1 MPSTIVLNA
10 DLDVCPALGTWIIN
24 NTQLL
29 SGFSLSIAEDVL
41 QELAKR
47 HSLKGLSIVK
57 ARAIRQ
63 GGDIAMA
70 ATILNGE
77 ISGLIHFPSPP
88 ERQAR
93 DVLSEPLVRA
103 ALLQDLPI
111 ALNPATASA
120 LMQGV
125 KRSRRGYLIFN
136 PVSGQG
142 DPEIELAEIRAH
154 LEPQFML
161 QIWNTRPDR
170 DPAEQAKDLIKE
182 INAFD
187 AEGEGDSIIIASGGD
202 GTVGAVASAL
212 QNSNIPLGIIPRGTA
227 NAFSV
232 ALGIPTGLKAACTN
246 LLLGNLR
253 RVDVA
258 LCNNQPM
265 ILLAGLGFEAG
276 MVDKASRELKNILGP
291 MAYIFSGA
299 RQLVDQQPF
308 HATMQIDGKEYR
320 LDASAITMANAAP
333 ATSVMAQ
340 GFGEV
345 IPDDGLLE
353 VIVASPKDRMSGLSV
368 LSSLAWSAIMSSSSS
383 ANHNNNIACFRT
395 KELQIELDDV
405 QKLVIDGEVL
415 DAKTISLSV
424 NPGALQVVAPIPLK
438 S

>member
-10 DLDVCPALGTWIIN
+10 DPDVCPAMGTWISN

-29 SGFSLSIAEDVL
+29 SGFSLLIAEDVIE
-41 QELAKR
+41 ELTLR
-47 HSLKGLSIVK
+47 HELDGLSIISC
-57 ARAIRQ
+57 RAIRD
-63 GGDIAMA
+63 GGDISMA
-70 ATILNGE
+70 ARVLEGE
-77 ISGLIHFPSPP
+77 ISGLVHFPAPP
-88 ERQAR
+88 EQMGR
-93 DVLSEPLVRA
+93 DVLAEPLVRA
-103 ALLQDLPI
+103 ALLCDLPI

-120 LMQGV
+120 LLQGV

-136 PVSGQG
+136 PIAGQG
-142 DPEIELAEIRAH
+142 DPEIELAEIRGY

-161 QIWNTRPDR
+161 QVWKTQPNL
-170 DPAEQAKDLIKE
+170 DPAEQAKELIKE
-182 INAFD
+182 IKAFD
-187 AEGEGDSIIIASGGD
+187 AEGEGESIIIASGGD

-212 QNSNIPLGIIPRGTA
+212 QGSDIPLGIIPRGTA

-232 ALGIPTGLKAACTN
+232 ALGIPTGVKAACTN

-258 LCNNQPM
+258 VCNERPM

-308 HATMQIDGKEYR
+308 QATMQIDGNEYQ
-320 LDASAITMANAAP
+320 LDTSAITVANAAP

-353 VIVASPKDRMSGLSV
+353 VIVATPKDRMAGFSV
-368 LSSLAWSAIMSSSSS
+368 LSSLAWSAIKSSN
-383 ANHNNNIACFRT
+383 ANHSNIACFRT
-395 KELQIELDDV
+395 KQIEIKLNDV

-415 DAKTISLSV
+415 DAETVTVSV
-424 NPGALQVVAPIPLK
+424 NPQALQVVAPIPLK
-438 S
+438 F

>member
-10 DLDVCPALGTWIIN
+10 DPDVCPAMGTWISN

-29 SGFSLSIAEDVL
+29 SGFSLLIAEDVIE
-41 QELAKR
+41 ELTLR
-47 HSLKGLSIVK
+47 HELDGLSIISC
-57 ARAIRQ
+57 RAIRD
-63 GGDIAMA
+63 GGDISMA
-70 ATILNGE
+70 AKVLEGE
-77 ISGLIHFPSPP
+77 ISGLIHFPAPP
-88 ERQAR
+88 EQMGR
-93 DVLSEPLVRA
+93 DVLAEPLVRA
-103 ALLQDLPI
+103 ALLCDLPI

-120 LMQGV
+120 LLQGV

-136 PVSGQG
+136 PIAGQG
-142 DPEIELAEIRAH
+142 DPETELAEIRSY

-161 QIWNTRPDR
+161 QVWKTQPDL
-170 DPAEQAKDLIKE
+170 DPADQAKELIKE
-182 INAFD
+182 IKAFD
-187 AEGEGDSIIIASGGD
+187 AEGEGESIIIASGGD

-212 QNSNIPLGIIPRGTA
+212 QGSDIPLGIIPRGTA

-232 ALGIPTGLKAACTN
+232 ALGIPTGVKAACTN

-258 LCNNQPM
+258 VCNERPM

-308 HATMQIDGKEYR
+308 QATMQIDGNEYQ
-320 LDASAITMANAAP
+320 LDTSAITVANAAP

-353 VIVASPKDRMSGLSV
+353 VIVATPKDRMAGFSV
-368 LSSLAWSAIMSSSSS
+368 LSSLAWSAIKSSN
-383 ANHNNNIACFRT
+383 ANHSNIACFRT
-395 KELQIELDDV
+395 KQIEIKLNDV

-415 DAKTISLSV
+415 DAETVTVSV
-424 NPGALQVVAPIPLK
+424 NPQALQVVAPIPLK
-438 S
+438 F

>member
-10 DLDVCPALGTWIIN
+10 DPDVCPAMGTWISN

-29 SGFSLSIAEDVL
+29 SGFSLLIAEDVIE
-41 QELAKR
+41 ELTLR
-47 HSLKGLSIVK
+47 HELDGLSIISC
-57 ARAIRQ
+57 RAIRD
-63 GGDIAMA
+63 GGDISMA
-70 ATILNGE
+70 AKVLEGE
-77 ISGLIHFPSPP
+77 ISGLIHFPAPP
-88 ERQAR
+88 EQMGR
-93 DVLSEPLVRA
+93 DVLAEPLVRA
-103 ALLQDLPI
+103 ALLCDLPI

-120 LMQGV
+120 LLQGV

-136 PVSGQG
+136 PIAGQG
-142 DPEIELAEIRAH
+142 DPETELAEIRSY

-161 QIWNTRPDR
+161 QVWKTQPNL
-170 DPAEQAKDLIKE
+170 DPAEQAKELIKE
-182 INAFD
+182 IKAFD
-187 AEGEGDSIIIASGGD
+187 AEGEGESIIIASGGD

-212 QNSNIPLGIIPRGTA
+212 QGSDIPLGIIPRGTA

-232 ALGIPTGLKAACTN
+232 ALGIPTGVKAACTN

-258 LCNNQPM
+258 VCNERPM

-308 HATMQIDGKEYR
+308 QATMQIDGNEYQ
-320 LDASAITMANAAP
+320 LDTSAITVANAAP

-353 VIVASPKDRMSGLSV
+353 VIVATPKDRMAGFSV
-368 LSSLAWSAIMSSSSS
+368 LSSLAWSAIKSSN
-383 ANHNNNIACFRT
+383 ANHSNIACFRT
-395 KELQIELDDV
+395 KQIEIKLNDV

-415 DAKTISLSV
+415 DAETVTVSV
-424 NPGALQVVAPIPLK
+424 NPQALQVVAPIPLK
-438 S
+438 F

>member
-10 DLDVCPALGTWIIN
+10 DLDVCPALGSWMSN
-24 NTQLL
+24 NKNLL
-29 SGFSLSIAEDVL
+29 KGFSLLIAEDVIAD
-41 QELAKR
+41 LALR
-47 HSLKGLSIVK
+47 YEIDDLAVTSC
-57 ARAIRQ
+57 RAIRD

-70 ATILNGE
+70 STILDGD
-77 ISGLIHFPSPP
+77 ISGLIHFPSAL
-88 ERQAR
+88 ERQGR
-93 DVLSEPLVRA
+93 DILSEPLVRA
-103 ALLQDLPI
+103 ALLCDLPI

-120 LMQGV
+120 LIQGV

-136 PVSGQG
+136 PISGQG
-142 DPEIELAEIRAH
+142 DPDAELAEIRRH

-161 QIWNTRPDR
+161 QVWKTQPDL
-170 DPAEQAKDLIKE
+170 DPAEQAKQLINE
-182 INAFD
+182 IKAFD
-187 AEGEGDSIIIASGGD
+187 ADGEGDSIIIASGGD

-212 QNSNIPLGIIPRGTA
+212 QGSDIPLGIIPRGTA

-232 ALGIPTGLKAACTN
+232 ALGIPTGVKAACTN

-265 ILLAGLGFEAG
+265 ILLAGIGFEAG

-299 RQLVDQQPF
+299 RQFVDQLPF
-308 HATMQIDGKEYR
+308 QATMLIDGEQVQI
-320 LDASAITMANAAP
+320 DASAITIANAAP

-353 VIVASPKDRMSGLSV
+353 VIIASPKDRISGLSV
-368 LSSLAWSAIMSSSSS
+368 LSSLAWSALKSSN
-383 ANHNNNIACFRT
+383 ANHNNLACFRT
-395 KELQIELDDV
+395 KQIQLKLKEV
-405 QKLVIDGEVL
+405 QKLVIDGEIL
-415 DAKTISLSV
+415 DAQTVTVTV
-424 NPGALQVVAPIPLK
+424 NPQALQVVAPIPLK

>member
-10 DLDVCPALGTWIIN
+10 DLDVCPALGSWISN
-24 NTQLL
+24 NKNLL
-29 SGFSLSIAEDVL
+29 KGFSLLIAEDVIAH
-41 QELAKR
+41 LATLYDIDDLAVT
-47 HSLKGLSIVK
+47 SC
-57 ARAIRQ
+57 RAIRD

-70 ATILNGE
+70 STILDGD
-77 ISGLIHFPSPP
+77 ISGLIHFPSAL
-88 ERQAR
+88 ERQGR

-103 ALLQDLPI
+103 ALLCDLPI

-120 LMQGV
+120 LIKGV

-136 PVSGQG
+136 PISGQG
-142 DPEIELAEIRAH
+142 DPDAELAEIRRY

-161 QIWNTRPDR
+161 QVWKTKPDL
-170 DPAEQAKDLIKE
+170 DPAEQAKQLIKE
-182 INAFD
+182 IKAFD
-187 AEGEGDSIIIASGGD
+187 AEGDGDSIIIASGGD

-212 QNSNIPLGIIPRGTA
+212 QGSDIPLGIIPRGTA

-232 ALGIPTGLKAACTN
+232 ALGIPTGVKAACTN

-265 ILLAGLGFEAG
+265 ILLAGIGFEAG

-299 RQLVDQQPF
+299 RQFVDQLPF
-308 HATMQIDGKEYR
+308 QATMLIDGEQVQI
-320 LDASAITMANAAP
+320 DASAITIANAAP

-353 VIVASPKDRMSGLSV
+353 VIIASPKDRISGLSV
-368 LSSLAWSAIMSSSSS
+368 LSSLAWSALKSSN
-383 ANHNNNIACFRT
+383 ANHNNLACFRT
-395 KELQIELDDV
+395 KQIQLELKEV
-405 QKLVIDGEVL
+405 QKLVIDGEIL
-415 DAKTISLSV
+415 DAQTVTVTV
-424 NPGALQVVAPIPLK
+424 NPQALQVVAPIPLK

>member
-10 DLDVCPALGTWIIN
+10 DPDVCPAMGTWISN

-29 SGFSLSIAEDVL
+29 SGFSLLIAEDVIE
-41 QELAKR
+41 ELTLR
-47 HSLKGLSIVK
+47 HEFDGLSIIPC
-57 ARAIRQ
+57 RAIRD
-63 GGDIAMA
+63 GGDISMA
-70 ATILNGE
+70 ARVLEGE
-77 ISGLIHFPSPP
+77 ISGLIHFPAPP
-88 ERQAR
+88 EQMSR
-93 DVLSEPLVRA
+93 DVLAEPLVRA
-103 ALLQDLPI
+103 ALLCDLPI

-120 LMQGV
+120 LLQGV

-136 PVSGQG
+136 PIAGQG
-142 DPEIELAEIRAH
+142 DPETELAEIRSY

-161 QIWNTRPDR
+161 QVWKTQPNL
-170 DPAEQAKDLIKE
+170 DPAEQAKELIKE
-182 INAFD
+182 IKAFD
-187 AEGEGDSIIIASGGD
+187 AEGEGESIIIASGGD

-212 QNSNIPLGIIPRGTA
+212 QGSDIPLGIIPRGTA

-232 ALGIPTGLKAACTN
+232 ALGIPTGVKAACTN

-258 LCNNQPM
+258 VCNDRPM

-308 HATMQIDGKEYR
+308 QATMQIDGNEYQ
-320 LDASAITMANAAP
+320 LDTSAITVANAAP

-353 VIVASPKDRMSGLSV
+353 VIVATPKDRMAGFSV
-368 LSSLAWSAIMSSSSS
+368 LSSLAWSAIKSSN
-383 ANHNNNIACFRT
+383 ANHSNIACFRT
-395 KELQIELDDV
+395 KQIEIKLNDV

-415 DAKTISLSV
+415 DAETVTVSV
-424 NPGALQVVAPIPLK
+424 NPQALQVVAPIPLK
-438 S
+438 F

>member
-10 DLDVCPALGTWIIN
+10 DPDVCPAMGTWIRN

-29 SGFSLSIAEDVL
+29 SGFSLLIAEDVIE
-41 QELAKR
+41 ELTLR
-47 HSLKGLSIVK
+47 HELDGLSIISC
-57 ARAIRQ
+57 RAIRD
-63 GGDIAMA
+63 GGDISMA
-70 ATILNGE
+70 AKVLEGE
-77 ISGLIHFPSPP
+77 ISGLIHFPAPP
-88 ERQAR
+88 EQMSR
-93 DVLSEPLVRA
+93 DVLAEPLVRA
-103 ALLQDLPI
+103 ALLCDLPI

-120 LMQGV
+120 LLQGV

-136 PVSGQG
+136 PIAGQG
-142 DPEIELAEIRAH
+142 DPETELAEIRSY

-161 QIWNTRPDR
+161 QVWKTQPNL
-170 DPAEQAKDLIKE
+170 DPADQAKELIKE
-182 INAFD
+182 IKAFD
-187 AEGEGDSIIIASGGD
+187 AEGEGESIIIASGGD

-212 QNSNIPLGIIPRGTA
+212 QGSDIPLGIIPRGTA

-232 ALGIPTGLKAACTN
+232 ALGIPTGVKAACTN

-258 LCNNQPM
+258 VCNDRPM

-308 HATMQIDGKEYR
+308 QATMQIDGNEYQ
-320 LDASAITMANAAP
+320 LDTSAITVANAAP

-353 VIVASPKDRMSGLSV
+353 VIVATPKDRMAGFSV
-368 LSSLAWSAIMSSSSS
+368 LSSLAWSAIKSSN
-383 ANHNNNIACFRT
+383 ANHSNIACFRT
-395 KELQIELDDV
+395 KQIEIKLNDV

-415 DAKTISLSV
+415 DAETVTVSV
-424 NPGALQVVAPIPLK
+424 NPQALQVVAPIPLK
-438 S
+438 F

>member
-1 MPSTIVLNA
+1 MPSTLVLNA
-10 DLDVCPALGTWIIN
+10 DLDVCPALGTWMVN
-24 NTQLL
+24 NTPLL
-29 SGFSLSIAEDVL
+29 SGFSLLIAEDVM

-47 HSLKGLSIVK
+47 NALQGLSIIK
-57 ARAIRQ
+57 GRAIRQ

-88 ERQAR
+88 ERHAS
-93 DVLSEPLVRA
+93 DVLSQPLVRA
-103 ALLQDLPI
+103 ALLSDLPI

-142 DPEIELAEIRAH
+142 DPEAELAEIRSY

-161 QIWNTRPDR
+161 QIWRTRADL
-170 DPAEQAKDLIKE
+170 DPAQQAKDLIKE

-187 AEGEGDSIIIASGGD
+187 AEGDGNSIIIASGGD

-258 LCNNQPM
+258 LCNNRPM

-299 RQLVDQQPF
+299 RQLVDQKPF
-308 HATMQIDGKEYR
+308 HARMEIEGKEYR
-320 LDASAITMANAAP
+320 LDASAITVANAAP
-333 ATSVMAQ
+333 ATSLMAQ

-345 IPDDGLLE
+345 FPDDGLLE
-353 VIVASPKDRMSGLSV
+353 VIVASSKDRISGLSV
-368 LSSLAWSAIMSSSSS
+368 LSSLAWSAFMSSS

-395 KELQIELDDV
+395 KQLQIELDDV

-415 DAKTISLSV
+415 DAKTITVSV
-424 NPGALQVVAPIPLK
+424 NPGALQVVAPIPLT

>member
-10 DLDVCPALGTWIIN
+10 DPDVCPAMGTWIRN

-29 SGFSLSIAEDVL
+29 SGFSLLIAEDVIE
-41 QELAKR
+41 ELTLR
-47 HSLKGLSIVK
+47 HELDGLSIISC
-57 ARAIRQ
+57 RAIRD
-63 GGDIAMA
+63 GGDISMA
-70 ATILNGE
+70 AKVLEGE
-77 ISGLIHFPSPP
+77 ISGLIHFPAPP
-88 ERQAR
+88 EQMGR
-93 DVLSEPLVRA
+93 DVLAEPLVRA
-103 ALLQDLPI
+103 ALLCDLPI
-111 ALNPATASA
+111 ALNPSTASA
-120 LMQGV
+120 LLQGV

-136 PVSGQG
+136 PIAGQG
-142 DPEIELAEIRAH
+142 DPETELAEIRGY

-161 QIWNTRPDR
+161 QVWKTQPNL
-170 DPAEQAKDLIKE
+170 DPADQAKELIKE
-182 INAFD
+182 IKAFD
-187 AEGEGDSIIIASGGD
+187 AEGEGESIIIASGGD

-212 QNSNIPLGIIPRGTA
+212 QGSDIPLGIIPRGTA

-232 ALGIPTGLKAACTN
+232 ALGIPTGVKAACTN

-258 LCNNQPM
+258 VCNDRPM

-308 HATMQIDGKEYR
+308 QATMQIDGNEYQ
-320 LDASAITMANAAP
+320 LDTSAITVANAAP

-353 VIVASPKDRMSGLSV
+353 VIVATPKDRMAGFSV
-368 LSSLAWSAIMSSSSS
+368 LSSLAWSAIKSSN
-383 ANHNNNIACFRT
+383 ANHSNIACFRT
-395 KELQIELDDV
+395 KQIEIKLNDV

-415 DAKTISLSV
+415 DAETVTVSV
-424 NPGALQVVAPIPLK
+424 NPQALQVAAPIPLK
-438 S
+438 F

>member
-10 DLDVCPALGTWIIN
+10 DPDVCPAMGTWISN

-29 SGFSLSIAEDVL
+29 SGFSLLIAEDVIE
-41 QELAKR
+41 ELTLR
-47 HSLKGLSIVK
+47 HEFDGLSIIPC
-57 ARAIRQ
+57 RAIRD
-63 GGDIAMA
+63 GGDISMA
-70 ATILNGE
+70 ARVLEGE
-77 ISGLIHFPSPP
+77 ISGLIHFPAPP
-88 ERQAR
+88 EQMGR
-93 DVLSEPLVRA
+93 DVLAEPLVRA
-103 ALLQDLPI
+103 ALLCDLPI

-120 LMQGV
+120 LLQGV

-136 PVSGQG
+136 PIAGQG
-142 DPEIELAEIRAH
+142 DPETELAEIRSY

-161 QIWNTRPDR
+161 QVWKTQPNL
-170 DPAEQAKDLIKE
+170 DPAEQAKELIKE
-182 INAFD
+182 IKAFD
-187 AEGEGDSIIIASGGD
+187 AEGEGESIIIASGGD

-212 QNSNIPLGIIPRGTA
+212 QGSDIPLGIIPRGTA

-232 ALGIPTGLKAACTN
+232 ALGIPTGVKAACTN

-258 LCNNQPM
+258 VCNDRPM

-308 HATMQIDGKEYR
+308 QATMQIDGNEYQ
-320 LDASAITMANAAP
+320 LDTSAITVANAAP

-353 VIVASPKDRMSGLSV
+353 VIVATPKDRMAGFSV
-368 LSSLAWSAIMSSSSS
+368 LSSLAWSAIKSSN
-383 ANHNNNIACFRT
+383 ANHSNIACFRT
-395 KELQIELDDV
+395 KQIEIKLNDV

-415 DAKTISLSV
+415 DAETVTVSV
-424 NPGALQVVAPIPLK
+424 NPQALQVVAPIPLK
-438 S
+438 F

>member
-10 DLDVCPALGTWIIN
+10 DLDVCPALGSWISN
-24 NTQLL
+24 NKNLL
-29 SGFSLSIAEDVL
+29 KGFSLLIAEDVIAD
-41 QELAKR
+41 LALR
-47 HSLKGLSIVK
+47 YDIDDLPVTSC
-57 ARAIRQ
+57 RAIRD

-70 ATILNGE
+70 STILDGD
-77 ISGLIHFPSPP
+77 ISGLIHFPSAL
-88 ERQAR
+88 ERQGR

-103 ALLQDLPI
+103 ALLCDLPI

-120 LMQGV
+120 LIQGV

-136 PVSGQG
+136 PISGQG
-142 DPEIELAEIRAH
+142 DPDAELAEIRRY

-161 QIWNTRPDR
+161 QVWKTKPDL
-170 DPAEQAKDLIKE
+170 DPAEQAKQLIKE
-182 INAFD
+182 IKAFD
-187 AEGEGDSIIIASGGD
+187 AEGDGDSIIIASGGD

-212 QNSNIPLGIIPRGTA
+212 QGSDIPLGIIPRGTA

-232 ALGIPTGLKAACTN
+232 ALGIPTGVKAACTN

-265 ILLAGLGFEAG
+265 ILLAGIGFEAG

-299 RQLVDQQPF
+299 RQFMDQLPF
-308 HATMQIDGKEYR
+308 QATMEIEGEQVQI
-320 LDASAITMANAAP
+320 DASAITIANAAP

-353 VIVASPKDRMSGLSV
+353 VIIASPKDRISGLSV
-368 LSSLAWSAIMSSSSS
+368 LSSLAWSALKSSN
-383 ANHNNNIACFRT
+383 ANHNNLACFRT
-395 KELQIELDDV
+395 KQIQLELKEA
-405 QKLVIDGEVL
+405 QKLVIDGEIL
-415 DAKTISLSV
+415 DAQTVTVTV
-424 NPGALQVVAPIPLK
+424 NPQALQVVAPIPLK

>member
-10 DLDVCPALGTWIIN
+10 DPDVCPAMGTWISN

-29 SGFSLSIAEDVL
+29 SGFSLLIAEDVIE
-41 QELAKR
+41 ELTLR
-47 HSLKGLSIVK
+47 HELDGLSIISC
-57 ARAIRQ
+57 RAIRD
-63 GGDIAMA
+63 GGDISMA
-70 ATILNGE
+70 ARVLEGE
-77 ISGLIHFPSPP
+77 ISGLIHFPAPP
-88 ERQAR
+88 EQMSR
-93 DVLSEPLVRA
+93 DVLAEPLVRA
-103 ALLQDLPI
+103 ALLCDLPI

-120 LMQGV
+120 LLQGV

-136 PVSGQG
+136 PIAGQG
-142 DPEIELAEIRAH
+142 DPETELAEIRGY

-161 QIWNTRPDR
+161 QVWKTQPDL
-170 DPAEQAKDLIKE
+170 DPAEQAKELIKE
-182 INAFD
+182 IKAFD
-187 AEGEGDSIIIASGGD
+187 AEGEGESIIIASGGD

-212 QNSNIPLGIIPRGTA
+212 QGSDIPLGIIPRGTA

-232 ALGIPTGLKAACTN
+232 ALGIPTGVKAACTN

-258 LCNNQPM
+258 VCNDRPM

-299 RQLVDQQPF
+299 RQLVDQHPF
-308 HATMQIDGKEYR
+308 QATMQIDGNEYQ
-320 LDASAITMANAAP
+320 LDTSAITVANAAP

-353 VIVASPKDRMSGLSV
+353 VIVATPKDRMAGFSV
-368 LSSLAWSAIMSSSSS
+368 LSSLAWSAIKSSN
-383 ANHNNNIACFRT
+383 ANHNNIACFRT
-395 KELQIELDDV
+395 KQIEIKLNDV
-405 QKLVIDGEVL
+405 QRLVIDGEVL
-415 DAKTISLSV
+415 DAETVTVSV
-424 NPGALQVVAPIPLK
+424 NPQALQVVAPIPLK
-438 S
+438 F

>member
-10 DLDVCPALGTWIIN
+10 DLDVCPALGSWISN
-24 NTQLL
+24 NKNLL
-29 SGFSLSIAEDVL
+29 KGFSLLIAEDVIAD
-41 QELAKR
+41 LALR
-47 HSLKGLSIVK
+47 YDIDDLPVTSC
-57 ARAIRQ
+57 RAIRD

-70 ATILNGE
+70 STILDGD
-77 ISGLIHFPSPP
+77 ISGLIHFPSAL
-88 ERQAR
+88 ERQGR

-103 ALLQDLPI
+103 ALLCDLPI

-120 LMQGV
+120 LIQGV

-136 PVSGQG
+136 PISGQG
-142 DPEIELAEIRAH
+142 DPDAELAEIRRY

-161 QIWNTRPDR
+161 QVWKTKPDL
-170 DPAEQAKDLIKE
+170 DPAEQAKQLIKE
-182 INAFD
+182 IKAFD
-187 AEGEGDSIIIASGGD
+187 AEGDGDSIIIASGGD

-212 QNSNIPLGIIPRGTA
+212 QGSDIPLGIIPRGTA

-232 ALGIPTGLKAACTN
+232 ALGIPTGVKAACTN

-265 ILLAGLGFEAG
+265 ILLAGIGFEAG

-299 RQLVDQQPF
+299 RQFVDQLPF
-308 HATMQIDGKEYR
+308 QATMLIDGEQVQI
-320 LDASAITMANAAP
+320 DASAITIANAAP

-353 VIVASPKDRMSGLSV
+353 VIIACPKDRISGLSV
-368 LSSLAWSAIMSSSSS
+368 LSSLAWSALKSSN
-383 ANHNNNIACFRT
+383 ANHNNLACFRT
-395 KELQIELDDV
+395 KQIQLELKEV
-405 QKLVIDGEVL
+405 QKLVIDGEIL
-415 DAKTISLSV
+415 DAQTVTVTV
-424 NPGALQVVAPIPLK
+424 NPQALQVVAPIPLK

>member
-10 DLDVCPALGTWIIN
+10 DPDVCPAMGTWISN

-29 SGFSLSIAEDVL
+29 SGFSLLIAEDVIE
-41 QELAKR
+41 ELTLR
-47 HSLKGLSIVK
+47 HELDGLSIISC
-57 ARAIRQ
+57 RAIRD
-63 GGDIAMA
+63 GGDISMA
-70 ATILNGE
+70 ARVLEGE
-77 ISGLIHFPSPP
+77 ISGLVHFPAPP
-88 ERQAR
+88 EQMGR
-93 DVLSEPLVRA
+93 DVLAEPLVRA
-103 ALLQDLPI
+103 ALLCDLPI

-120 LMQGV
+120 LLQGI

-136 PVSGQG
+136 PIAGQG
-142 DPEIELAEIRAH
+142 DPETELAEIRGY

-161 QIWNTRPDR
+161 QVWKTQPDL
-170 DPAEQAKDLIKE
+170 DPAEQAKELIKE
-182 INAFD
+182 IKAFD
-187 AEGEGDSIIIASGGD
+187 AEGEGESIIIASGGD

-212 QNSNIPLGIIPRGTA
+212 QGSDIPLGIIPRGTA

-232 ALGIPTGLKAACTN
+232 ALGIPTGVKAACTN

-258 LCNNQPM
+258 VCNERPM

-308 HATMQIDGKEYR
+308 QATMQIDGNEYK
-320 LDASAITMANAAP
+320 LDTSAITVANAAP

-353 VIVASPKDRMSGLSV
+353 VIVATPKDRMAGFSV
-368 LSSLAWSAIMSSSSS
+368 LSSLAWSAIKSSN
-383 ANHNNNIACFRT
+383 ANHSNIACFRT
-395 KELQIELDDV
+395 KQIEIKLNDV

-415 DAKTISLSV
+415 DAETVTVSV
-424 NPGALQVVAPIPLK
+424 NPQALQVVAPIPLK
-438 S
+438 F

>member
-10 DLDVCPALGTWIIN
+10 DPDVCPAMGTWITN

-29 SGFSLSIAEDVL
+29 SGFSLLIAEDVIE
-41 QELAKR
+41 ELTLR
-47 HSLKGLSIVK
+47 HELDGLSIISC
-57 ARAIRQ
+57 RAIRD
-63 GGDIAMA
+63 GGDISMA
-70 ATILNGE
+70 ARVLEGE
-77 ISGLIHFPSPP
+77 ISGLVHFPAPP
-88 ERQAR
+88 EQMGR
-93 DVLSEPLVRA
+93 DVLAEPLVRA
-103 ALLQDLPI
+103 ALLCDLPI

-120 LMQGV
+120 LLQGV

-136 PVSGQG
+136 PIAGQG
-142 DPEIELAEIRAH
+142 DPETELAEIRSY

-161 QIWNTRPDR
+161 QVWKTQPDL
-170 DPAEQAKDLIKE
+170 DPAEQAKELIKE
-182 INAFD
+182 IKAFD
-187 AEGEGDSIIIASGGD
+187 AEGEGESIIIASGGD

-212 QNSNIPLGIIPRGTA
+212 QGSDIPLGIIPRGTA

-232 ALGIPTGLKAACTN
+232 ALGIPTGVKAACTN

-258 LCNNQPM
+258 VCNDRPM

-308 HATMQIDGKEYR
+308 QATMQIDGNEYQ
-320 LDASAITMANAAP
+320 LDTSAITVANAAP

-353 VIVASPKDRMSGLSV
+353 VIVATPKDRMAGFSV
-368 LSSLAWSAIMSSSSS
+368 LSSLAWSAIKSSN
-383 ANHNNNIACFRT
+383 ANHSNIACFRT
-395 KELQIELDDV
+395 KQIEIKLNDV

-415 DAKTISLSV
+415 DAETVTVSV
-424 NPGALQVVAPIPLK
+424 NPQALQVVAPIPLK
-438 S
+438 F

>member
-10 DLDVCPALGTWIIN
+10 DLDVCPALGSWISN
-24 NTQLL
+24 NKNLL
-29 SGFSLSIAEDVL
+29 KGFSLLIAEDVIAH
-41 QELAKR
+41 LATLYDIDDLPVT
-47 HSLKGLSIVK
+47 SC
-57 ARAIRQ
+57 RAIRD

-70 ATILNGE
+70 STILDGD
-77 ISGLIHFPSPP
+77 ISGLIHFPSAL
-88 ERQAR
+88 ERQGR

-103 ALLQDLPI
+103 ALLCDLPI

-120 LMQGV
+120 LIQGV

-136 PVSGQG
+136 PISGQG
-142 DPEIELAEIRAH
+142 DPDAELAEIRRY

-161 QIWNTRPDR
+161 QVWKTKPDL
-170 DPAEQAKDLIKE
+170 DPAEQAKQLIKE
-182 INAFD
+182 IKAFD
-187 AEGEGDSIIIASGGD
+187 AEGDGDSIIIASGGD

-212 QNSNIPLGIIPRGTA
+212 QGSDIPLGIIPRGTA

-232 ALGIPTGLKAACTN
+232 ALGIPTGVKAACTN

-265 ILLAGLGFEAG
+265 ILLAGIGFEAG

-299 RQLVDQQPF
+299 RQFVDQLPF
-308 HATMQIDGKEYR
+308 QATMLIDGEQVQI
-320 LDASAITMANAAP
+320 DASAITIANAAP

-353 VIVASPKDRMSGLSV
+353 VIIASPKDRISGLSV
-368 LSSLAWSAIMSSSSS
+368 LSSLAWSALKSSN
-383 ANHNNNIACFRT
+383 ANHNNLACFRT
-395 KELQIELDDV
+395 KQIQLELKEV
-405 QKLVIDGEVL
+405 QKLVIDGEIL
-415 DAKTISLSV
+415 DAQTVTVTV
-424 NPGALQVVAPIPLK
+424 NPQALQVVAPIPLK

>member
-10 DLDVCPALGTWIIN
+10 DPDVCPAMGTWITN

-29 SGFSLSIAEDVL
+29 SGFSLLIAEDVIE
-41 QELAKR
+41 ELTLR
-47 HSLKGLSIVK
+47 HELDGLSIISC
-57 ARAIRQ
+57 RAIRD
-63 GGDIAMA
+63 GGDISMA
-70 ATILNGE
+70 ARVLEGE
-77 ISGLIHFPSPP
+77 ISGLVHFPAPP
-88 ERQAR
+88 EQMGR
-93 DVLSEPLVRA
+93 DVLAEPLVRA
-103 ALLQDLPI
+103 ALLCDLPI

-120 LMQGV
+120 LLQGV

-136 PVSGQG
+136 PIAGQG
-142 DPEIELAEIRAH
+142 DPETELAEIRGY

-161 QIWNTRPDR
+161 QVWKTQPDL
-170 DPAEQAKDLIKE
+170 DPAEQAKELIKE
-182 INAFD
+182 IKAFD
-187 AEGEGDSIIIASGGD
+187 AEGEGESIIIASGGD

-212 QNSNIPLGIIPRGTA
+212 QGSDIPLGIIPRGTA

-232 ALGIPTGLKAACTN
+232 ALGIPTGVKAACTN

-258 LCNNQPM
+258 VCNDRPM

-308 HATMQIDGKEYR
+308 QATMQIDGNEYQ
-320 LDASAITMANAAP
+320 LDTSAITVANAAP

-353 VIVASPKDRMSGLSV
+353 VIVATPKDRMAGFSV
-368 LSSLAWSAIMSSSSS
+368 LSSLAWSAIKSSN
-383 ANHNNNIACFRT
+383 ANHSNIACFRT
-395 KELQIELDDV
+395 KQIEIKLNDV

-415 DAKTISLSV
+415 DAETVTVSV
-424 NPGALQVVAPIPLK
+424 NPQALQVVAPIPLK
-438 S
+438 F

>member
-10 DLDVCPALGTWIIN
+10 DPDVCPAMGTWISN

-29 SGFSLSIAEDVL
+29 SGFSLLIAEDVID
-41 QELAKR
+41 ELTLR
-47 HSLKGLSIVK
+47 HALGGLSIIPC
-57 ARAIRQ
+57 RAIRD
-63 GGDIAMA
+63 GGDISMA
-70 ATILNGE
+70 ARVLEGE
-77 ISGLIHFPSPP
+77 ISGLVHFPAPP
-88 ERQAR
+88 EQMGR
-93 DVLSEPLVRA
+93 DVLAEPLVRA
-103 ALLQDLPI
+103 ALLCDLPI

-120 LMQGV
+120 LLQGV

-136 PVSGQG
+136 PVAGQG
-142 DPEIELAEIRAH
+142 DPETELAEIRSY

-161 QIWNTRPDR
+161 QVWKTQANL
-170 DPAEQAKDLIKE
+170 DPAEQAKELIKE
-182 INAFD
+182 IKAFD
-187 AEGEGDSIIIASGGD
+187 AEGEGESIIIASGGD

-212 QNSNIPLGIIPRGTA
+212 QGSDIPLGIIPRGTA

-232 ALGIPTGLKAACTN
+232 ALGIPTGVKAACTN

-258 LCNNQPM
+258 VCNERPM

-308 HATMQIDGKEYR
+308 QATMQIDGNEYQ
-320 LDASAITMANAAP
+320 LDTSAITVANAAP

-353 VIVASPKDRMSGLSV
+353 VIVATPKDRMAGFSV
-368 LSSLAWSAIMSSSSS
+368 LSSLAWSAIKSSN
-383 ANHNNNIACFRT
+383 ANHSNIACFRT
-395 KELQIELDDV
+395 KQIEIKLNDV

-415 DAKTISLSV
+415 DAETVTVSV
-424 NPGALQVVAPIPLK
+424 NPQALQVVAPIPLK
-438 S
+438 F

>member
-10 DLDVCPALGTWIIN
+10 DPDVCPAMGTWITN

-29 SGFSLSIAEDVL
+29 SGFSLLIAEDVIEQL
-41 QELAKR
+41 TLRHELG
-47 HSLKGLSIVK
+47 GLSIIPS
-57 ARAIRQ
+57 RAIRD
-63 GGDIAMA
+63 GGDISMA
-70 ATILNGE
+70 AKVLEGE
-77 ISGLIHFPSPP
+77 ISGLIHFPAPP
-88 ERQAR
+88 EQMSR
-93 DVLSEPLVRA
+93 DVLAEPLVRA
-103 ALLQDLPI
+103 ALLCDLPI

-120 LMQGV
+120 LLQGV

-136 PVSGQG
+136 PIAGQG
-142 DPEIELAEIRAH
+142 DPEVELAEIRSH

-161 QIWNTRPDR
+161 QVWKTQPDL
-170 DPAEQAKDLIKE
+170 DPADQAKELIKE
-182 INAFD
+182 IKAFEN
-187 AEGEGDSIIIASGGD
+187 EGEGESIIIASGGD

-212 QNSNIPLGIIPRGTA
+212 QGSDIPLGIIPRGTA

-232 ALGIPTGLKAACTN
+232 ALGIPTGVKAACTN

-258 LCNNQPM
+258 VCNDRPM

-308 HATMQIDGKEYR
+308 QATMQIDGNEYQ
-320 LDASAITMANAAP
+320 LDTSAITVANAAP

-353 VIVASPKDRMSGLSV
+353 VIVATPKDRIGGFSV
-368 LSSLAWSAIMSSSSS
+368 LSSLAWSAIKSSN
-383 ANHNNNIACFRT
+383 ANHSNIACFRT
-395 KELQIELDDV
+395 KQIQIKLNDV

-415 DAKTISLSV
+415 DAQTVTVSV
-424 NPGALQVVAPIPLK
+424 NPQALQVVAPIPLK
-438 S
+438 F

>member
-10 DLDVCPALGTWIIN
+10 DPDVCPAMGTWISN

-29 SGFSLSIAEDVL
+29 SGFSLLIAEDVIE
-41 QELAKR
+41 ELTLR
-47 HSLKGLSIVK
+47 HELDGLSIISC
-57 ARAIRQ
+57 RAIRD
-63 GGDIAMA
+63 GGDISMA
-70 ATILNGE
+70 ARVLEGE
-77 ISGLIHFPSPP
+77 ISGLVHFPAPP
-88 ERQAR
+88 EQMGR
-93 DVLSEPLVRA
+93 DVLAEPLVRA
-103 ALLQDLPI
+103 ALLCDLPI

-120 LMQGV
+120 LLQGV

-136 PVSGQG
+136 PIAGQG
-142 DPEIELAEIRAH
+142 DPETELAEIRGY

-161 QIWNTRPDR
+161 QVWKTQPNL
-170 DPAEQAKDLIKE
+170 DPAEQAKELIKE
-182 INAFD
+182 IKAFD
-187 AEGEGDSIIIASGGD
+187 AEGEGESIIIASGGD

-212 QNSNIPLGIIPRGTA
+212 QGSDIPLGIIPRGTA

-232 ALGIPTGLKAACTN
+232 ALGIPTGVKAACTN

-258 LCNNQPM
+258 LCNDRPM

-308 HATMQIDGKEYR
+308 QATMQIDGNEYQ
-320 LDASAITMANAAP
+320 LDTSAITVANAAP

-353 VIVASPKDRMSGLSV
+353 VIVATPKDRMAGFSV
-368 LSSLAWSAIMSSSSS
+368 LSSLAWSAIKSSN
-383 ANHNNNIACFRT
+383 ANHSNIACFRT
-395 KELQIELDDV
+395 KQIEIKLNDV

-415 DAKTISLSV
+415 DAETVTVSV
-424 NPGALQVVAPIPLK
+424 NPQALQVVAPIPLK
-438 S
+438 F